1 LYCTGKGTTTVILES
16 GAGSFSI
23 DWALVQPELAKK
35 TRVCSYDP
43 AGYGWSDPGPEG
55 DTTDQVTR
63 DLETALKNA
72 GERPPY
78 LLVGQSMGGLFMRWY
93 QHQHPDQVVG
103 LVLVETYETTAPV
116 NGKQVPL
123 CNLTREQLQANLP
136 PPSSL
141 KKPPIPTE
149 VHAPFNKLPENVQKE
164 HLWLEQHF
172 FQTIDFNKGP
182 AMMESWRNAFSVLH
196 EASLKPDSLG
206 GLPLVILTR
215 EDINDEE
222 RQQQIG
228 YLRLSRN
235 AKQVVAVHSGHFI
248 QLERPDLVIS
258 AVNDVL
264 AARAATH

>member
-1 LYCTGKGTTTVILES
+1 VE
-16 GAGSFSI
+16 
-23 DWALVQPELAKK
+23 
-35 TRVCSYDP
+35 
-43 AGYGWSDPGPEG
+43 
-55 DTTDQVTR
+55 QVAR

-72 GERPPY
+72 AEPPPY
-78 LLVGQSMGGLFMRWY
+78 VLVGQSMGGLFMRWY
-93 QHQHPDQVVG
+93 QHEHPDQVVG
-103 LVLVETYETTAPV
+103 MVLVDTYETTAPV
-116 NGKQVPL
+116 NGKPVPL
-123 CNLTREQLQANLP
+123 YSLTKEQLQANLP
-136 PPSSL
+136 PPSAL
-141 KKPPIPTE
+141 KAPPIPTE

-182 AMMESWRNAFSVLH
+182 AMMESWRQAFSVLH

-215 EDINDEE
+215 EGINDDE

-235 AKQVVAVHSGHFI
+235 TKQIVAVHSGHFI

-258 AVNDVL
+258 AVKDVL
-264 AARAATH
+264 STRPSTH